1 MFGRNKRQRQHA
13 NKQFLLRVSRKTMSC
28 FLVQKLF
35 WGKKTPF
42 FNKAS
47 RLLAYSDRLSVEIYM
62 MVICIEVSSSE
73 MCCLY
78 KIFAPEW
85 QDWTNSED
93 MAQCCHSV
101 SPPPKKLLSRDMHCI
116 TYHKLDHEK
125 QTNKKHEVN
134 VISETNFITFANMYN
149 CFTSPGYKLFLWK
162 SIGYQFHNFL
172 QDVVFIM
179 VCYNSA
185 PLYLKEILELE
196 RGLNIASKVVPFRL
210 KLQIL

>member
-1 MFGRNKRQRQHA
+1 MKYIWRLFALKCP
-13 NKQFLLRVSRKTMSC
+13 LLKCVVCTKYLLQSDKTEQT
-28 FLVQKLF
+28 LKI
-35 WGKKTPF
+35 W
-42 FNKAS
+42 
-47 RLLAYSDRLSVEIYM
+47 LSV
-62 MVICIEVSSSE
+62 VIRS
-73 MCCLY
+73 
-78 KIFAPEW
+78 P
-85 QDWTNSED
+85 
-93 MAQCCHSV
+93 
-101 SPPPKKLLSRDMHCI
+101 PPPKKLLSRDMHCI

-179 VCYNSA
+179 VCYDSA
-185 PLYLKEILELE
+185 RLYLKEILELE